1 MLCHTRG
8 QILLAEE
15 RVVKAI
21 AAVAKPAQRTTY
33 RDLARARH
41 KLKENF
47 LSAIGHNLVES
58 TMAGRVNDYEESLA
72 PGLNGDD
79 EDHNVSNWVA
89 KNNVTILEA
98 FDNPDSYPQRK
109 IGVKEPKAWK
119 NKKCSSCKIG
129 FNSKSDPL
137 KCDGCDSFTHKKLA
151 CIKEGSNNTQFYCK
165 LCIPENLIG
174 KNAENIQIV
183 NPTQTSS
190 RLIKVL
196 SVVSVK

>member
-1 MLCHTRG
+1 
-8 QILLAEE
+8 
-15 RVVKAI
+15 
-21 AAVAKPAQRTTY
+21 
-33 RDLARARH
+33 
-41 KLKENF
+41 
-47 LSAIGHNLVES
+47 
-58 TMAGRVNDYEESLA
+58 MAGRVNDYEESLA

-79 EDHNVSNWVA
+79 DDHNVSNWVA

-183 NPTQTSS
+183 NPTPKQKS
-190 RLIKVL
+190 LQ
-196 SVVSVK
+196 

>member
-1 MLCHTRG
+1 M
-8 QILLAEE
+8 LAEE

-41 KLKENF
+41 KLKENEADAIKNF

-58 TMAGRVNDYEESLA
+58 TMAGRVDDYEESLA
-72 PGLNGDD
+72 PGLNGDE
-79 EDHNVSNWVA
+79 EDHNLSNWVA
-89 KNNVTILEA
+89 KNNVTILEE
-98 FDNPDSYPQRK
+98 FDNPDWYPQRK

-137 KCDGCDSFTHKKLA
+137 KCDGCDFFTHKSYYASK
-151 CIKEGSNNTQFYCK
+151 K
-165 LCIPENLIG
+165 
-174 KNAENIQIV
+174 AENIDV
-183 NPTQTSS
+183 EM
-190 RLIKVL
+190 LIDLDTDEFMNMTKEL
-196 SVVSVK
+196 GITT